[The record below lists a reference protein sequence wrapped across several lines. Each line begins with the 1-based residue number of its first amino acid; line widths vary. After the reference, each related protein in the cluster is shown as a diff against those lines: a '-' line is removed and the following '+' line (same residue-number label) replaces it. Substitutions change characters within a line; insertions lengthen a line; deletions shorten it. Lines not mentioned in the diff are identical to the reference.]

1 MELKQLEKTQETQ
14 PSNKD
19 NVKFLHVIANLN
31 PCLAEDETLLLY
43 YYNKVKT
50 TWSSSAIKSLQKETG
65 LKLTSK
71 LNRCRFAI
79 AAAKFQLNEL
89 QVIRENI
96 DVDIDPTSK
105 LSTSCEVS
113 AYGAG
118 RDEIVKHLEELL
130 LDSEKQLKIKSEQVQ
145 LLESQLLNTQE
156 ELEVKE
162 EQLEE
167 QSEQLNQ
174 IENFSI
180 LLLTHRLLAPGLPLN
195 GTEESPAMR
204 ILGSPKTRTELE
216 ANYRELIKRE
226 HPDVSAFDKDT
237 AIARF
242 SYVRSIALSDNQGLL
257 GSLETYSSHYLRR
270 IEDTNGSTSTFSPFK
285 FLDIVKLTLILV

>member
-1 MELKQLEKTQETQ
+1 MELQQLEKPQDSKT
-14 PSNKD
+14 SNKD
-19 NVKFLHVIANLN
+19 NVKFLHVIVNLN
-31 PCLAEDETLLLY
+31 PCLAEDETLLLS

-50 TWSSSAIKSLQKETG
+50 TWSSSAIKSLQKATG

-79 AAAKFQLNEL
+79 AAAKFQLTEL
-89 QVIRENI
+89 QVTRENI
-96 DVDIDPTSK
+96 DVDIDPSTK
-105 LSTSCEVS
+105 LEIESELPTTKRENE
-113 AYGAG
+113 
-118 RDEIVKHLEELL
+118 EIVKQL
-130 LDSEKQLKIKSEQVQ
+130 EKQLKIKSEEIQV
-145 LLESQLLNTQE
+145 LESQLINTQE

-216 ANYRELIKRE
+216 ANYRELIRRE
-226 HPDVSAFDKDT
+226 HPDVSVHKEDVAR
-237 AIARF
+237 ARF
-242 SYVRSIALSDNQGLL
+242 SYVRSLYRITRDYWEVLKPTAVITPEELKTRMEARVPFDP
-257 GSLETYSSHYLRR
+257 SSFWVR
-270 IEDTNGSTSTFSPFK
+270 
-285 FLDIVKLTLILV
+285 

>member
-1 MELKQLEKTQETQ
+1 MELQQLEKPQYPKT
-14 PSNKD
+14 SNKD
-19 NVKFLHVIANLN
+19 NVKFLHVIVNLN
-31 PCLAEDETLLLY
+31 PCLAEDETLLLS

-50 TWSSSAIKSLQKETG
+50 TWSSSAIKSLQKATG

-79 AAAKFQLNEL
+79 AAAKFQLTEL
-89 QVIRENI
+89 QVTRENI
-96 DVDIDPTSK
+96 DVDIDPSTK
-105 LSTSCEVS
+105 LEIESELPTTKRENE
-113 AYGAG
+113 
-118 RDEIVKHLEELL
+118 EIVKQL
-130 LDSEKQLKIKSEQVQ
+130 EKQLKIKSEQVQ

-204 ILGSPKTRTELE
+204 VLGSPKTRTELE
-216 ANYRELIKRE
+216 SNYRELIRRE
-226 HPDVSAFDKDT
+226 HPDVSAHEEDV
-237 AIARF
+237 ARARF
-242 SYVRSIALSDNQGLL
+242 SYVRSLYRITRDYWEVLKPTAVITPEELRTRM
-257 GSLETYSSHYLRR
+257 EAIVPFPPSSFWVR
-270 IEDTNGSTSTFSPFK
+270 
-285 FLDIVKLTLILV
+285 

>member
-1 MELKQLEKTQETQ
+1 MELQQIENKLESDTNQ
-14 PSNKD
+14 PD
-19 NVKFLHVIANLN
+19 NVRFLEVIANLN
-31 PCLAEDETLLLY
+31 PCLAEDETLLLS

-79 AAAKFQLNEL
+79 AAAKFQLTDL
-89 QVIRENI
+89 QLTSFNI

-105 LSTSCEVS
+105 LSTSCEVT
-113 AYGAG
+113 AYDAG
-118 RDEIVKHLEELL
+118 RDEIVKQLEAQL
-130 LDSEKQLKIKSEQVQ
+130 LDSEKQLKIKSEEVQ

-216 ANYRELIKRE
+216 ANYRELIRRE
-226 HPDVSAFDKDT
+226 HPDVSVHEEDVAR
-237 AIARF
+237 ARF
-242 SYVRSIALSDNQGLL
+242 SYLRSLYRITRDYWEVLKPTAVITP
-257 GSLETYSSHYLRR
+257 EELRR
-270 IEDTNGSTSTFSPFK
+270 RMTAKVPFDPSS
-285 FLDIVKLTLILV
+285 FWVR

>member
-1 MELKQLEKTQETQ
+1 MEFQQIENKLDSEKELPDNTRFLE
-14 PSNKD
+14 
-19 NVKFLHVIANLN
+19 VIANLN
-31 PCLAEDETLLLY
+31 PCLAEDETLLLS

-50 TWSSSAIKSLQKETG
+50 TWSSSAIKSLQKATG

-79 AAAKFQLNEL
+79 AAAKFQLTEL
-89 QVIRENI
+89 QVTRENI
-96 DVDIDPTSK
+96 DVDIDPSTK
-105 LSTSCEVS
+105 LEIESELPTTKRENE
-113 AYGAG
+113 
-118 RDEIVKHLEELL
+118 EIVKQL
-130 LDSEKQLKIKSEQVQ
+130 EKQLKIKSEQVQ

-204 ILGSPKTRTELE
+204 VLGSPKTRTELE

-242 SYVRSIALSDNQGLL
+242 SYVRSLYRITRDYWEVLKPTAVITPEQLKTRMEAKVPFDP
-257 GSLETYSSHYLRR
+257 SSFW
-270 IEDTNGSTSTFSPFK
+270 T
-285 FLDIVKLTLILV
+285 

>member
-1 MELKQLEKTQETQ
+1 MELQQLEKPQDSKT
-14 PSNKD
+14 SNKD
-19 NVKFLHVIANLN
+19 NVKLLHVIANLN
-31 PCLAEDETLLLY
+31 PCLAEDETLLLS

-50 TWSSSAIKSLQKETG
+50 TWSSSAIKSLQKATG

-79 AAAKFQLNEL
+79 AAAKFQLTEL
-89 QVIRENI
+89 QLTSFNI

-113 AYGAG
+113 ATKKENE
-118 RDEIVKHLEELL
+118 EIVKQL
-130 LDSEKQLKIKSEQVQ
+130 EKQLKIKSEEIQ

-180 LLLTHRLLAPGLPLN
+180 LLLTHA
-195 GTEESPAMR
+195 
-204 ILGSPKTRTELE
+204 
-216 ANYRELIKRE
+216 
-226 HPDVSAFDKDT
+226 
-237 AIARF
+237 
-242 SYVRSIALSDNQGLL
+242 
-257 GSLETYSSHYLRR
+257 
-270 IEDTNGSTSTFSPFK
+270 
-285 FLDIVKLTLILV
+285 